1 MTTKKR
7 QPSGTDFHVRNDILH
22 ALLNSEYKHLSP
34 KLEQVALNRG
44 EIIYQADQ
52 RIDHVYF
59 PETAVV
65 AMIDTVDDG
74 STVEV
79 GIIGHEGLVGI
90 NIFLGCFVTPD
101 KAIVLIPGSAM
112 RMKTTDLRKEI

>member
-52 RIDHVYF
+52 RRYLAIPDCLQATQRHRG
-59 PETAVV
+59 PSV
-65 AMIDTVDDG
+65 AC
-74 STVEV
+74 E
-79 GIIGHEGLVGI
+79 IGHRVDAVFAVKLWSVS
-90 NIFLGCFVTPD
+90 L
-101 KAIVLIPGSAM
+101 
-112 RMKTTDLRKEI
+112 

>member
-44 EIIYQADQ
+44 EHLSGRSTQIPSDSRLPAGDAATPKTLCRLRNRPSCRCSIRCQ
-52 RIDHVYF
+52 
-59 PETAVV
+59 VV
-65 AMIDTVDDG
+65 
-74 STVEV
+74 ER
-79 GIIGHEGLVGI
+79 ELVTI
-90 NIFLGCFVTPD
+90 TP
-101 KAIVLIPGSAM
+101 
-112 RMKTTDLRKEI
+112 

>member
-34 KLEQVALNRG
+34 KLEQVALQRG

-52 RIDHVYF
+52 RRYLAIPDCLQATQRHRG
-59 PETAVV
+59 PSV
-65 AMIDTVDDG
+65 AC
-74 STVEV
+74 E
-79 GIIGHEGLVGI
+79 IGHRVDAVFAVKLWSVS
-90 NIFLGCFVTPD
+90 L
-101 KAIVLIPGSAM
+101 
-112 RMKTTDLRKEI
+112 

>member
-52 RIDHVYF
+52 LRYLAI
-59 PETAVV
+59 
-65 AMIDTVDDG
+65 
-74 STVEV
+74 
-79 GIIGHEGLVGI
+79 
-90 NIFLGCFVTPD
+90 PD
-101 KAIVLIPGSAM
+101 CLQATQRHRDPLSLAK
-112 RMKTTDLRKEI
+112 